1 MSDMKRREFIAL
13 LGGAAAWPLAA
24 RAQQPDQMRRI
35 GVLMG
40 SEQSDPDSQVR
51 LAAFRQVLRQ
61 LGWTEGRNIRIDER
75 WGAANPE
82 TLRTYVADKRPAYA
96 NGIGGDHFD
105 SPGGPPIQ
113 SPLRPENFSQDAAR
127 AFSLISTS
135 ASLRLVPLSWQSV
148 RAVWANGDPI
158 GALRIAA
165 RDDVVPSILPE
176 PIESVGAQLGHVRMD
191 GEREFG

>member
-1 MSDMKRREFIAL
+1 VTILIAPGGLFPNPHAKNQTSPRTRKIKR
-13 LGGAAAWPLAA
+13 
-24 RAQQPDQMRRI
+24 
-35 GVLMG
+35 
-40 SEQSDPDSQVR
+40 SQ
-51 LAAFRQVLRQ
+51 
-61 LGWTEGRNIRIDER
+61 
-75 WGAANPE
+75 
-82 TLRTYVADKRPAYA
+82 AYA